1 MTSVHAMLR
10 SMARRPSPHAWVVLG
25 LLGLGGCPKG
35 GDMVG
40 PARPTVLGDK
50 CGIEHE
56 QSAPLIVDWTA
67 GARSRLEAA
76 VLRGGVLPVKV
87 SACDIEPLWQCESTA
102 RYAYASATS
111 RRETERIAD
120 DKSLYARVPVSAVSL
135 EARIAAGGELTVDKI
150 TVGRFESQVR
160 TLAQRELT
168 GDCGGATHFVSAVD
182 VGAFEFAAS
191 RSRSAAAEAKAAT
204 VGAGGQ
210 TRSERE
216 VLSTDGTLDS
226 CASAGPGQPTP
237 PAGCGAPIQ
246 IELTPL
252 LPSLDVEQWRQVATA
267 AARRILRECS
277 AHGEG
282 SSELWLLIEPSGH
295 MTPAIGQLPF
305 GDGPLSR
312 CVLDVWQAQR
322 VPAFSGPAL
331 ATRAYVYAY
340 PAERQAEH
348 DALIERRYREL
359 VPGIPPRALGDEI
372 GYDFARYGVTPTDA
386 WQ

>member
-1 MTSVHAMLR
+1 MSMT
-10 SMARRPSPHAWVVLG
+10 PSPRAWAVVGVLG
-25 LLGLGGCPKG
+25 LCGCPKG
-35 GDMVG
+35 GDVVG
-40 PARPTVLGDK
+40 PTRPTVLGDR
-50 CGIEHE
+50 CGIEHA
-56 QSAPLIVDWTA
+56 QSAPLIVDWPA
-67 GARSRLEAA
+67 SARSRLEAA

-87 SACDIEPLWQCESTA
+87 SACDIEPLWQCEPAA

-111 RRETERIAD
+111 RREAERIAD
-120 DKSLYARVPVSAVSL
+120 EKSLYARVPVSAVSL
-135 EARIAAGGELTVDKI
+135 EARVAAGGELTVDKI

-160 TLAQRELT
+160 ELAERELT

-182 VGAFEFAAS
+182 VGAFELTAS
-191 RSRSAAAEAKAAT
+191 RSRSAAAGAQAAS

-210 TRSERE
+210 ASSERE
-216 VLSTDGTLDS
+216 LLSRDGELDR
-226 CASAGPGQPTP
+226 CASAGPGQPAP

-252 LPSLDVEQWRQVATA
+252 LPSLDVEAWRQVATA

-277 AHGEG
+277 VHGEG
-282 SSELWLLIEPSGH
+282 SSELWILVEPSGH

-312 CVLDVWQAQR
+312 CVLDVWQAER
-322 VPAFSGPAL
+322 VPPFSGPAL
-331 ATRAYVYAY
+331 ATRAYVYVY
-340 PAERQAEH
+340 PADRHAEH
-348 DALIERRYREL
+348 DELIDRRYREL